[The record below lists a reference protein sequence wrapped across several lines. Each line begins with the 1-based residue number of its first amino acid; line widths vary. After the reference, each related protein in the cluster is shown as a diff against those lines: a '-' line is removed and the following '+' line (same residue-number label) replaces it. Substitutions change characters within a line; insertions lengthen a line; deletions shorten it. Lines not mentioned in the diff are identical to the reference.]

1 MTLWYEFYSDVWGIM
16 LDRYHLFFW
25 ILIILHL
32 ISFEY
37 GSLIQPRHEISN
49 KHKTPKGL
57 DKKHELFTDSEN
69 QLPLNVCKV
78 EPRETWWLKGSGS
91 RSHETAIKHRKKN
104 KPYKVYK
111 AIHNID
117 EKDELVLEKISL
129 FYDRKLTESERSVFL
144 WDMLMTA
151 LQSCDVH

>member
-1 MTLWYEFYSDVWGIM
+1 M

-57 DKKHELFTDSEN
+57 DKKHELFTDSKN
-69 QLPLNVCKV
+69 QLPLKRLQGGA
-78 EPRETWWLKGSGS
+78 PR
-91 RSHETAIKHRKKN
+91 
-104 KPYKVYK
+104 
-111 AIHNID
+111 D
-117 EKDELVLEKISL
+117 
-129 FYDRKLTESERSVFL
+129 
-144 WDMLMTA
+144 LMTERKR
-151 LQSCDVH
+151 LKKP